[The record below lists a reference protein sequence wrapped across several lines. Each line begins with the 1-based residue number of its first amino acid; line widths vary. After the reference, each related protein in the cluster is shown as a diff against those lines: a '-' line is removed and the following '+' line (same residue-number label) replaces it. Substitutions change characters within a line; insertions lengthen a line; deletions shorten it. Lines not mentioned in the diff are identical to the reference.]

1 MSENTTPATPTLPE
15 SWVAYIGPFATA
27 IGKAV
32 EEVTT
37 SLKDLVGEAGDEA
50 ISLLKSREY
59 TPDTDIGA
67 AVGTGV
73 PKAKLAKAIAG
84 LREVVATQ
92 SEATVPTM
100 STASFDVLP
109 QVPSDEA
116 WLSAL
121 KVGGVLKFNKETV
134 IGTVS
139 AALAARLGL
148 YDLPEKIGAAME
160 RQAESLEEPVGEEY
174 YTMQALLTRRNY
186 ADIFSAMPGV
196 DGRFATQARKTAL
209 LRRINDRLWGSLNL
223 YHQQLKQW
231 VDAWQQSTAMTNP
244 NALISALS
252 SLTGRGGVMP
262 PGLMQPPA
270 TDVLRDAADGVVN
283 DINYVF
289 AGTGM
294 PVAMALAYDA
304 QQIRK
309 VLENPSLPAQLGV
322 TNRDQMLRMLGVAV
336 SSDYPRLER
345 NLKQFA
351 LGIIDLPNVSAGEAE
366 YQYIGALFQLG
377 AMIPW
382 DRLDTG
388 ATPGRGV
395 GIGKSSAGRL

>member
-27 IGKAV
+27 IGKSV

-37 SLKDLVGEAGDEA
+37 SLKDLVGESGDEA

-148 YDLPEKIGAAME
+148 YDLPEKIGSAME

-174 YTMQALLTRRNY
+174 YTMQTLLTRRNY

-196 DGRFATQARKTAL
+196 DGRFATQGRKTAL
-209 LRRINDRLWGSLNL
+209 LRRINERLWGSLNS
-223 YHQQLKQW
+223 YQQQLKQW
-231 VDAWQQSTAMTNP
+231 VDAWQQGMSNPAAMMGM
-244 NALISALS
+244 LSAFA
-252 SLTGRGGVMP
+252 GGAGGAVP
-262 PGLMQPPA
+262 PGMMQPPP
-270 TDVLRDAADGVVN
+270 TDVLRDAADSVVN
-283 DINYVF
+283 DVNYVF
-289 AGTGM
+289 AGTGI

-309 VLENPSLPAQLGV
+309 VLENPSLPAQVGA
-322 TNRDQMLRMLGVAV
+322 TNREQMLRSLGVAV

-351 LGIIDLPNVSAGEAE
+351 LGIIEFQNVTAGQAE
-366 YQYIGALFQLG
+366 LQYIVALYQLG
-377 AMIPW
+377 ATIPW
-382 DRLDTG
+382 DRLDSG

-395 GIGKSSAGRL
+395 GIGKSTAGRL